1 MLFRSKEKATPLNEA
16 FRAMYPVL
24 GTAVIFSFFINL
36 LALVSPLFML
46 QVYDR
51 VLSSRNVLTLV
62 FLTLIALFLL
72 GIYAVLET
80 LRTQVL
86 VRGGVR
92 FDSGL
97 RDRIYRG
104 ALEMNLKRG
113 GGGEAQAFRDVD
125 SIREF
130 VTGAGILAFCD
141 VPWIPIFVGIAFILH
156 PYFGILAIIAGA
168 LIFGLAV
175 TNDYITRDALK
186 RATTAGILAQ
196 NDVAATLRNS
206 EVMYAMGMW
215 AGLMRRWK
223 AKRDEMIAWQATGSD
238 RGGGVMSGIRFARQ
252 AVQTLI
258 LGGGAYLA
266 IDGKISP
273 GAMIAA
279 SIIVGRALAPIEA
292 GVGQWKAY
300 LNARGA
306 WDRLQSLFDATED
319 PKDRMALP
327 APVGRLSAEGLVVA
341 PPGSRNPTLRG
352 ATFTL
357 DAGSTLAIVGPSA
370 AGKSS
375 LVRALV
381 GVWPALAGEIR
392 LDGSEL
398 KHWDPEALGD
408 HIGYLPQDV
417 ELFSGTVAENIA
429 RFNEVNAEHVI
440 AAAKLAGVHSM
451 IQDLPE
457 GYETQIGDG
466 GAGLSGGQRQRI
478 ALARAVYRQPPLL
491 VLDEPNASLDAVG
504 EAALIEALR
513 ALKAAGKTVIFVT
526 HKTNLL
532 GLSDTIMV
540 LRDGVVA
547 SMGPRDQVLRQ
558 LVDASKVAQASA
570 KA

>member
-1 MLFRSKEKATPLNEA
+1 
-16 FRAMYPVL
+16 MYPVI
-24 GTAVIFSFFINL
+24 GMAVVFSFFINL

-51 VLSSRNVLTLV
+51 VLTSRNVLTLV

-72 GIYAVLET
+72 AIYAVLET

-86 VRGGVR
+86 VRGGVQ
-92 FDSGL
+92 FDASL

-104 ALEMNLKRG
+104 ALEVNLKRRG
-113 GGGEAQAFRDVD
+113 GNEAQAFRDVD
-125 SIREF
+125 SVREF
-130 VTGAGILAFCD
+130 LTGAGILSFCD
-141 VPWIPIFVGIAFILH
+141 VPWIPLFVGVAFVLH

-175 TNDYITRDALK
+175 ANDYITRDALK
-186 RATTAGILAQ
+186 RATVAGIAAQ
-196 NDVAATLRNS
+196 NDVSATLRNS

-223 AKRDEMIAWQATGSD
+223 LKRDEMIAWQATGSD

-258 LGGGAYLA
+258 LGGGAFLA

-292 GVGQWKAY
+292 GVGQWKTY

-306 WDRLQSLFDATED
+306 WDRLQSLFDATD
-319 PKDRMALP
+319 DSKSRMALP
-327 APVGRLSAEGLVVA
+327 TPTGRLSAEALVVA
-341 PPGSRNPTLRG
+341 PPGLRTPTLRG

-357 DAGSTLAIVGPSA
+357 EAGATLAIVGPSA

-398 KHWDPEALGD
+398 KHWDPQALGS

-429 RFNEVNAEHVI
+429 RFNEVHADEVI
-440 AAAKLAGVHSM
+440 AAAKLAGVHGM

-478 ALARAVYRQPPLL
+478 ALARAVYRQPPLI
-491 VLDEPNASLDAVG
+491 VLDEPNASLDATG
-504 EAALIEALR
+504 EAALIETLKI
-513 ALKAAGKTVIFVT
+513 LKAARKTVVFVT

-532 GLSDTIMV
+532 SLSDTIMI

-547 SMGPRDQVLRQ
+547 SMGPRDQILRQ